1 MKSLYESILDDED
14 VLIKRLKDDVNNP
27 LNLLINTL
35 ERGIEG
41 GNINTQEIKSLF
53 QNGTFDNFFE
63 DVLGLDI
70 KHFKINVFSLGPC
83 VRIEFKF
90 GYNYIVDFSYCY
102 WRRNDMHLLLATK
115 RLFDTKYKNTGL
127 ERTNLYT
134 NRRRITQ
141 NLKKLGFEKAF
152 YSDKNY
158 EHYIYKQ
165 N

>member
-14 VLIKRLKDDVNNP
+14 VLINRVKDDINNP

-35 ERGIEG
+35 ERE
-41 GNINTQEIKSLF
+41 NINIQEIKSLM

-70 KHFKINVFSLGPC
+70 KLFEVNVQYQGPGL
-83 VRIEFKF
+83 RIEFKF
-90 GYNYIVDFSYCY
+90 GRNYIVEFSY
-102 WRRNDMHLLLATK
+102 WHGKDMHLLFATK
-115 RLFDTKYKNTGL
+115 KLFDKKYKNTVL
-127 ERTNLYT
+127 EKTNLYT

-141 NLKKLGFEKAF
+141 NLKKIGFEKAF
-152 YSDKNY
+152 YHDKNY

-165 N
+165 S

>member
-14 VLIKRLKDDVNNP
+14 VLIGELKGDINNP

-35 ERGIEG
+35 EG

-70 KHFKINVFSLGPC
+70 KLFEVNVLYQGPGL
-83 VRIEFKF
+83 RIGFKF
-90 GYNYIVDFSYCY
+90 GRNYIVEFSY
-102 WRRNDMHLLLATK
+102 WHGKDMHMLLATK
-115 RLFDTKYKNTGL
+115 KLFDKKYKNTVL

-158 EHYIYKQ
+158 EHYICKQ